1 MHARMRGRVGVAIV
15 LIAILKL
22 HGAPAVAQGAS
33 HEYRQ
38 LHLGME
44 VRLVLHADQATADA
58 AARAAYARIAEL
70 EQLLSDWRP
79 GSEVRQLTERPG
91 EWVPVS
97 AELFEV
103 TARALAMSRASGG
116 AFDPTVG
123 PIVALWR
130 EARRTGLAP
139 ADSALRRARE
149 ATGWRRVALD
159 STRHRV
165 RVGRAGMR
173 LDLGGI
179 AKGWILGEARTTLR
193 VHGVNAVLLEAGGD
207 LLLGDAPPGRPGW
220 EVSVPTPHG
229 DSTLVLHD
237 VAISTSGP
245 SAQHVLIG
253 GVAYSHVIDP
263 RSGRP
268 LTSDFETTVLHP
280 DPATAD
286 ALSTTITVLGPG
298 PGTALARRLGATV
311 VRRR

>member
-1 MHARMRGRVGVAIV
+1 MAII
-15 LIAILKL
+15 LTAILKL
-22 HGAPAVAQGAS
+22 HGAPVVAQGGG

-58 AARAAYARIAEL
+58 AARAAFGRIAAL

-79 GSEVRQLTERPG
+79 TSEVRQLTDHPG
-91 EWVPVS
+91 AWQPVS

-103 TARALAMSRASGG
+103 LARAVAMSRTSGG

-123 PIVALWR
+123 PLVALWR
-130 EARRTGLAP
+130 EARRTGVAP
-139 ADSALRRARE
+139 PDSAIRHARRV
-149 ATGWRRVALD
+149 TGWRLIGLD
-159 STRHRV
+159 SLHRRV
-165 RVGRAGMR
+165 RIDRPGMR
-173 LDLGGI
+173 IDLGGI

-193 VHGVNAVLLEAGGD
+193 AHGVTAMLLEAGGD

-237 VAISTSGP
+237 VAVSTSGP
-245 SAQHVLIG
+245 SAQHVVIS

-268 LTSDFETTVLHP
+268 LTTAFETTVLHR

-286 ALSTTITVLGPG
+286 ALSTTITVLGPTRG
-298 PGTALARRLGATV
+298 LALARRLGGIVV
-311 VRRR
+311 VRR

>member
-1 MHARMRGRVGVAIV
+1 MAII
-15 LIAILKL
+15 LTAILKL
-22 HGAPAVAQGAS
+22 HGAPVVAQGGG

-58 AARAAYARIAEL
+58 AARAAFGRIAAL

-79 GSEVRQLTERPG
+79 TSEVRQLTDHPG
-91 EWVPVS
+91 AWQPVS

-103 TARALAMSRASGG
+103 LARAVAMSRTSGG

-123 PIVALWR
+123 PLVALWR
-130 EARRTGLAP
+130 EARRTGVAP
-139 ADSALRRARE
+139 PDSAIRRARRV
-149 ATGWRRVALD
+149 TGWRLIGLD
-159 STRHRV
+159 SLHRRV
-165 RVGRAGMR
+165 RIDRPGMR
-173 LDLGGI
+173 IDLGGI

-193 VHGVNAVLLEAGGD
+193 AHGVTAMLLEAGGD

-237 VAISTSGP
+237 VAVSTSGP
-245 SAQHVLIG
+245 SAQHVVIS

-268 LTSDFETTVLHP
+268 LTTAFETTVLHR

-286 ALSTTITVLGPG
+286 ALSTTITVLGPTRG
-298 PGTALARRLGATV
+298 LALARRLGGIV
-311 VRRR
+311 VTRR